1 MKTFGRILRFDNTE
15 ILMVESGHH
24 IEQKMTWFCAV
35 AQNIVIINENWLELE
50 IDYDYN
56 VYFNIFKSANNET
69 NLSQLCWKLPS
80 MTSKSSSSS

>member
-1 MKTFGRILRFDNTE
+1 MGGPSIMMKTFGRILRFDNTE

-56 VYFNIFKSANNET
+56 GGLFQYFQK
-69 NLSQLCWKLPS
+69 CK
-80 MTSKSSSSS
+80 